1 MAASQTLQGLRI
13 LVTRP
18 VHQAARL
25 SELITAAGGIP
36 VALPV
41 LAIAEPRDQGPA
53 RALVSRL
60 QAFDI
65 AIFVSA
71 NAAEKGMALI
81 HRLGGLP
88 HNVKLAAV
96 GQRTAEALLRHGGR
110 IDIQAPPP
118 FNSEALL
125 ATSEL
130 RAVAGKNIAIFRGG
144 DGRELLADTLTQRGA
159 TVSYAEVYRRVQPE
173 TRLADIIERGKIDI
187 VTVTSQGGLRNLM
200 AMADLEQQREWL
212 LSTRLAVISARIAQ
226 LAAELGFKYPPL
238 VAERADDEALV
249 QAMTA
254 WRHGGQ
260 AAQ

>member
-25 SELITAAGGIP
+25 TKLITAAGGIP

-41 LAIAEPRDQGPA
+41 LAIAEPEDLGPA
-53 RALVSRL
+53 RALVSQL
-60 QAFDI
+60 HAFDV

-81 HRLGGLP
+81 HRQGGLP
-88 HNVKLAAV
+88 GNVKLAAA
-96 GQRTAEALLRHGGR
+96 GQRTSEALLRHGGR

-125 ATSEL
+125 AAAEL
-130 RAVAGKNIAIFRGG
+130 QAVRGKNIAIFRGEG
-144 DGRELLADTLTQRGA
+144 GRELLADTLRQRGA

-173 TRLADIIERGKIDI
+173 NRLAAIIDREKIDI
-187 VTVTSQGGLRNLM
+187 VTITSQSGLSNLVT
-200 AMADLEQQREWL
+200 MADLEQQREWL
-212 LSTRLAVISARIAQ
+212 LSTPLAVISARIAQ
-226 LAAELGFKYPPL
+226 LATELGFKYPPL

-249 QAMTA
+249 QAMTT
-254 WRHGGQ
+254 WRRGGQ
-260 AAQ
+260 TAQ